1 METDAAARSRM
12 IFEYEMRVARDPE
25 KDQSHRSLY
34 EYTPPTH

>member
-12 IFEYEMRVARDPE
+12 IFEYEMGVAR
-25 KDQSHRSLY
+25 DQSHRSLY